1 MQAMEAVLG
10 TNVPVGPKALVSEAN
25 SSMGLA
31 ILRAISDEPS
41 NMIMRSA
48 VSKGKSVEEI
58 CLETGVPLSTAY
70 RKIGEMMASGLIFV
84 ERVELTEAGK
94 KHLVYR
100 TAYSKV
106 AIQCD
111 PVNFTVE
118 STPNA
123 GVPDIVY
130 RLWLFASNHP
140 ER

>member
-58 CLETGVPLSTAY
+58 CLETG
-70 RKIGEMMASGLIFV
+70 
-84 ERVELTEAGK
+84 
-94 KHLVYR
+94 
-100 TAYSKV
+100 
-106 AIQCD
+106 
-111 PVNFTVE
+111 
-118 STPNA
+118 
-123 GVPDIVY
+123 
-130 RLWLFASNHP
+130 
-140 ER
+140 